1 MIQNAPIDAAQD
13 EVILSAK
20 YSIGRVSLSL
30 IICCLFVYLWST
42 NTYDIAYAIY
52 DGIVVGGQGPLHFL
66 LLGSII
72 PTRYIAKFLF
82 RSSELLYNTKS
93 SLKETNKYDINS
105 YRVD

>member
-13 EVILSAK
+13 EVIFSAK

-30 IICCLFVYLWST
+30 IICCLFVYLWRGIS
-42 NTYDIAYAIY
+42 YDIAHDIY
-52 DGIVVGGQGPLHFL
+52 DGIVVGREGLLHFM

-72 PTRYIAKFLF
+72 PTSYIAKLLF
-82 RSSELLYNTKS
+82 RSNESLYNAKS

>member
-1 MIQNAPIDAAQD
+1 M
-13 EVILSAK
+13 
-20 YSIGRVSLSL
+20 
-30 IICCLFVYLWST
+30 
-42 NTYDIAYAIY
+42 
-52 DGIVVGGQGPLHFL
+52 

-105 YRVD
+105 YGVD

>member
-13 EVILSAK
+13 EVIFSAK

-42 NTYDIAYAIY
+42 NTYDIAYSIY

-72 PTRYIAKFLF
+72 
-82 RSSELLYNTKS
+82 LYTPPLMPIVLNPFAF
-93 SLKETNKYDINS
+93 
-105 YRVD
+105 

>member
-1 MIQNAPIDAAQD
+1 MIQNAPIDATQD
-13 EVILSAK
+13 EVIFSAK

-30 IICCLFVYLWST
+30 IICCLVVYLWSG
-42 NTYDIAYAIY
+42 NTYGIAHDIY

-105 YRVD
+105 YGVD

>member
-1 MIQNAPIDAAQD
+1 MLLIC
-13 EVILSAK
+13 LSVVVA
-20 YSIGRVSLSL
+20 IVMTSLMRFMTASSL
-30 IICCLFVYLWST
+30 E
-42 NTYDIAYAIY
+42 
-52 DGIVVGGQGPLHFL
+52 GQGLLHFL